1 MCSEENSENMQAVKA
16 KSPLEVFEFP
26 EPPKEPP
33 IGPLYGTPNYVG
45 PLKQPLKDPP
55 IKPLRKTIIR
65 YRQPKIILHDT
76 ITKIDSPYCLHHN

>member
-33 IGPLYGTPNYVG
+33 IGPLNES

-55 IKPLRKTIIR
+55 IKPLRKP
-65 YRQPKIILHDT
+65 QG
-76 ITKIDSPYCLHHN
+76 

>member
-1 MCSEENSENMQAVKA
+1 MQAVKA

-33 IGPLYGTPNYVG
+33 KEPPIGPLNIGTPNYVG

-55 IKPLRKTIIR
+55 IKPLRKT
-65 YRQPKIILHDT
+65 QG
-76 ITKIDSPYCLHHN
+76 

>member
-1 MCSEENSENMQAVKA
+1 MDRTLIINFFLTGRNNSKNSPMCSEENSENMQAVKA

-33 IGPLYGTPNYVG
+33 IGPLNESPKYVG

-55 IKPLRKTIIR
+55 IKPLRKP
-65 YRQPKIILHDT
+65 QG
-76 ITKIDSPYCLHHN
+76 

>member
-1 MCSEENSENMQAVKA
+1 MQAVKA

-33 IGPLYGTPNYVG
+33 VGPLYGTPNYVG

-55 IKPLRKTIIR
+55 IKPLRKT
-65 YRQPKIILHDT
+65 QG
-76 ITKIDSPYCLHHN
+76 

>member
-1 MCSEENSENMQAVKA
+1 MQAVKA

-33 IGPLYGTPNYVG
+33 IGPLNIGTPNYVG

-55 IKPLRKTIIR
+55 IKPLRKT
-65 YRQPKIILHDT
+65 QG
-76 ITKIDSPYCLHHN
+76 